1 MDIKL
6 INGNE
11 ILDYLNSQDL
21 DVYFEKPYIFE
32 SQEISGDKYRLSFSV
47 YFNNWGT
54 DQLIGDNI
62 ITITNDCVTV
72 SFDEPFDGDGSSE
85 ILEEIISEW
94 LETHTFSDNN
104 EQEFDSL
111 LVSVDELLTKCKYGD
126 SKSLTQMIDLLTK
139 AKTYI
144 K

>member
-21 DVYFEKPYIFE
+21 DVYFRKPYIFE
-32 SQEISGDKYRLSFSV
+32 SQKISGDKYSLSFSV
-47 YFNNWGT
+47 NFDNWGT
-54 DQLIGDNI
+54 DQLIEDNI

-72 SFDEPFDGDGSSE
+72 SFNEPFDGDGSSE

-104 EQEFDSL
+104 EQDFNSL